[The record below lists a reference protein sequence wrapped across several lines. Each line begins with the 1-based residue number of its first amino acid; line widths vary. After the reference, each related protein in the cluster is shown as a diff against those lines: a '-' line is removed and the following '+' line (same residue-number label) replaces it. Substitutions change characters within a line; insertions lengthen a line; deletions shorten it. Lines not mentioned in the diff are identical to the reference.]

1 MQKSIFFDYYIDN
14 ILLYYLFVD
23 SRIRSILPWNFVGN
37 WTRHFIFLG
46 GQNGD
51 DGIDIDGKTSI

>member
-1 MQKSIFFDYYIDN
+1 MAIIVIVILPQKM
-14 ILLYYLFVD
+14 LYYLFVD